1 MSDGDAP
8 AIATQQEMFGAILAV
23 TGWRVP
29 AVSAGRVGKLAK
41 DLLASGVFPH
51 DVVLRFGTADPGE
64 GWWWYSSDWRGQ
76 KGQRPDE
83 KALRECAGK
92 WEQGVAVQLASPAQ
106 TRVMEPAGFAA
117 LRAFREARSGR

>member
-1 MSDGDAP
+1 MDTDAP
-8 AIATQQEMFGAILAV
+8 AIATQKEMFGAILTV

-51 DVVLRFGTADPGE
+51 DVLLRFGTTDPGE

-83 KALRECAGK
+83 KALRELAGK
-92 WEQGVAVQLASPAQ
+92 WEQAVAVQLPAA
-106 TRVMEPAGFAA
+106 REAEPAGFAA
-117 LRAFREARSGR
+117 LRAFREARQGR

>member
-1 MSDGDAP
+1 MDNTGP
-8 AIATQQEMFGAILAV
+8 RVATQQDMFGAILTV

-29 AVSAGRVGKLAK
+29 AVPAGRVGKLAK

-51 DVVLRFGTADPGE
+51 DVLLRFGTTDPGE
-64 GWWWYSSDWRGQ
+64 GWWWYTSDWRGQ

-83 KALRECAGK
+83 KGLRECAGK
-92 WEQGVAVQLASPAQ
+92 WEQAVAVQLPAA
-106 TRVMEPAGFAA
+106 REAEPAGFAA